1 MTATEAEIPAPA
13 GREGRR
19 ARAIFLAI
27 LVAGAIL
34 RFVGLAWDDAHH
46 LHPDERHI
54 SMVEENL
61 EAPKSIRNYF
71 DSATSPLNP
80 YNRKHDSFVYGT
92 LPLFL
97 TRAVAH
103 AVHRPG
109 YDGAYLVGRALS
121 ALFDLVTVWL
131 TYLIARRFG
140 GRRPALAASALIAF
154 CPLAIQL
161 AHYWTVDSFLTTFV
175 AATLLG
181 SVRIAQGKSSWG
193 GVAATGAALGLAVAC
208 KITALALFG
217 AVGLALLVEAAQAG
231 RDASRAA
238 ARVVLRSLLAAAAA
252 YAAIRVGLPYVFAGW
267 RLDPRY
273 VRDMQALMSLSK
285 SVAGFPPALQ
295 WAGRTVL
302 FPLRNFVF
310 WGAGPFFGI
319 AALAA
324 FAAALLTSWRRER
337 RPLLPLLLYAAIVCA
352 YHGLTLSKSIRYFYP
367 AYPVFAVVT
376 ALFLARLAGR
386 PAASRIARALPAI
399 VVLGTVLAGIA
410 FSSIYRRPHTRVAA
424 SRWIYEHV
432 PPPARFSSE
441 SWDDAL
447 PLPLPG
453 YEANRYE
460 GPAMD
465 LWGPD
470 NAAKVEAVVGT
481 LAKTDWLAIT
491 SNRVYG
497 NITRLPSVFPMTTAY
512 YRALFEGRLGFERDA
527 DFTSYPS
534 LGPLRFPD
542 DRAEEQFTVYDHPR
556 VLLFRKTPAFSESRA
571 RAILLAAIPVTP
583 PTIWEWEK
591 APRRSRRVS
600 ESILPPRQAGAERA
614 SAASERSGGSWS
626 AAVLFYLATA
636 LVGLLALPFVT
647 VLFGSLPDK
656 GAGMA
661 RIVGLAVATYALTV
675 LVQARVLGNG
685 RGAAVAGLAVLALL
699 SVAALAA
706 RGRVISAF
714 WRTHGRSLAETEA
727 AFAIGFALFA
737 GLRAMNPEIFWGEK
751 PMDFSILNILVRTPV
766 LPASDPWFAGAPL
779 GYYTFGHEMVA
790 LLTMLTGLSTRFTFN
805 LAFGLLGGAAM
816 SGAYSLA
823 RNWTGARR
831 TGVVAAG
838 FVAIL
843 GNLAGL
849 REWLVNQPARHEA
862 RHLDWHYFWAT
873 SRVIRD
879 TINEYPFWSLTF
891 ADLHAH
897 VFAIPL
903 FLVVA
908 ACALALLR
916 RAAVPGARLPP
927 ILVSAAAL
935 GGAVASQALTNAWD
949 VPLLGG
955 LLVLIAAAAAF
966 SSGRLS
972 AAGTLRAILVF
983 LVSAGTALLL
993 VLPLWVRGGGAPG
1006 HGRNDGP
1013 GARGIDILTVF
1024 GVFIFLAIAWWL
1036 ITALR
1041 RRDPERRGR
1050 RALGAVALLA
1060 GALLAALAV
1069 RLPDAFCAT
1078 AIFLFLFAAIFFVR
1092 LPEDRLA
1099 CGFVATAFFLILVA
1113 QRFYIYDRMNTYF
1126 KLYLE
1131 AWLLFAVG
1139 CAVLV
1144 FGQAGRPGAF
1154 SSWPRPIRAIAV
1166 LLFAAGIFTS
1176 ASGAYGVL
1184 APNRSSLPD
1193 GVRASSPTLDGL
1205 AYRERWHPGEYRAVE
1220 WLRRSIRG
1228 TPVVLEAQGPSY
1240 QEFGR
1245 ISMLTGLPTVL
1256 GWDYHVQQRGNPPA
1270 RIEERRAAVA
1280 EIYSSPKASAA
1291 EALLRRYHVG
1301 YVYVGS
1307 LERKTYPAAGLA
1319 KFRMA
1324 KDLFQVAYE
1333 NPEATVYRV
1342 AGGDS
1347 QDVVAPERET
1357 LPVPAPEAAAS
1368 AAAPDTEPEEAP
1380 EIAESAAEGSPPWER
1395 LKEPRGAAVD
1405 SRERIWIAD
1414 FGHSRLRVFDAK
1426 GGFLGG
1432 WGGRGAGQH
1441 GFRELCAVAAR
1452 GDDLYVADTWNGR
1465 IVRFDLAGRWKAAA
1479 AELYG
1484 PRGVA
1489 VAPDGRVWATD
1500 TGNHRVMVYEADLTG
1515 GRVIGQKGSGPGQF
1529 SGPIGIAIAPSGLVY
1544 VADTANKRIQ
1554 TIGAD
1559 EKVAGGWPV
1568 AGWGDSA
1575 EPHLA
1580 VSDDGSVY
1588 ASDPTGNAVLE
1599 FAPDGKLLRK
1609 LLADPSGKAFS
1620 RPTGL
1625 AISGKARILY
1635 VVNSGNSSVAACPL
1649 PERKSR

>member
-1 MTATEAEIPAPA
+1 MTAPGTASHAPPE
-13 GREGRR
+13 RDRRR

-27 LVAGAIL
+27 LFAGALL
-34 RFVGLAWDDAHH
+34 RFAGLAWDDAHH

-61 EAPKSIRNYF
+61 EFPKSVREYF

-92 LPLFL
+92 LPLFV
-97 TRAVAH
+97 TKVVAKFL
-103 AVHRPG
+103 HRPG

-121 ALFDLVTVWL
+121 ALFDLATVWL
-131 TYLIARRFG
+131 TYLIARRFA
-140 GRRPALAASALIAF
+140 GRRTALAAAALMAF
-154 CPLAIQL
+154 CPLGIQL
-161 AHYWTVDSFLTTFV
+161 SHFWTVDSFLTTFV
-175 AATLLG
+175 AAALLG
-181 SVRIAQGKSSWG
+181 SVRIAQGRSSSG

-217 AVGLALLVEAAQAG
+217 AVGVALLVEAAAAG
-231 RDASRAA
+231 KGIARATL
-238 ARVVLRSLLAAAAA
+238 RVVFRSLVAAAAA
-252 YAAIRVGLPYVFAGW
+252 YAAIRLALPYVFAGW
-267 RLDPRY
+267 KLDPRY
-273 VRDMQALMSLSK
+273 IRDMQALMALSK

-295 WAGRTVL
+295 WAGRTIV
-302 FPLRNFVF
+302 FPLKNFVL

-319 AALAA
+319 AALAT
-324 FAAALLTSWRRER
+324 FGAAVVTCWRRGR
-337 RPLLPLLLYAAIVCA
+337 RPLLPLLFYAAVVCA

-376 ALFLARLAGR
+376 ALFLFGLVER
-386 PAASRIARALPAI
+386 PSASRLARALPAL
-399 VVLGTVLAGIA
+399 VVLGTVLAGVA
-410 FSSIYRRPHTRVAA
+410 FSAVYRRPHTRVEA

-432 PPPARFSSE
+432 PAPARFSSE
-441 SWDDAL
+441 SWDDAI

-453 YEANRYE
+453 YEASRYE

-470 NAAKVEAVVGT
+470 NPAKAEAVVAT
-481 LAKTDWLAIT
+481 LARTDWLAIT

-497 NITRLPSVFPMTTAY
+497 NITRLPAVFPMTTAY
-512 YRALFEGRLGFERDA
+512 YRALFEGRLGFERAA

-556 VLLFRKTPAFSESRA
+556 VLLFRKTPGFSEGRA
-571 RAILLAAIPVTP
+571 RAILLAAMPVTP

-591 APRRSRRVS
+591 APRRNRRVS
-600 ESILPPRQAGAERA
+600 ESLVPARQAASDRVSTAERA
-614 SAASERSGGSWS
+614 TGSWG
-626 AAVLFYLATA
+626 AAILFYLATA
-636 LVGLLALPFVT
+636 LVGFLALPLST
-647 VLFGSLPDK
+647 VVFGALPDR
-656 GAGMA
+656 GAGVA

-675 LVQARVLGNG
+675 LVQARLLANG
-685 RGAAVAGLAVLALL
+685 RGAAVTGLALL
-699 SVAALAA
+699 ALFSAVSLAA
-706 RGRVISAF
+706 RGRAVREF
-714 WRTHGRSLAETEA
+714 WRANTRELIETEA
-727 AFAIGFALFA
+727 AFATGFTLFA
-737 GLRAMNPEIFWGEK
+737 GLRALNPEIFWGEK

-816 SGAYSLA
+816 SGAFSLG
-823 RNWTGARR
+823 RNWTGRHR
-831 TGVVAAG
+831 TGFAAAA
-838 FVAIL
+838 FVALL

-849 REWLVNQPARHEA
+849 REWLLNQPARGET

-879 TINEYPFWSLTF
+879 TINEYPLWSLTF

-903 FLVVA
+903 FLLVA

-916 RAAVPGARLPP
+916 RAAVRGAGIPS
-927 ILVSAAAL
+927 IAGAAAAL
-935 GGAVASQALTNAWD
+935 GAAVAAQALTNAWD

-955 LLVLIAAAAAF
+955 LLVLISAAVAF
-966 SSGRLS
+966 STGGLSPAGIGR
-972 AAGTLRAILVF
+972 
-983 LVSAGTALLL
+983 ALLTFAISTLTGLAL
-993 VLPLWVRGGGAPG
+993 VLPLWVHGGGAPG
-1006 HGRNDGP
+1006 HGRNDAP
-1013 GARGIDILTVF
+1013 GARGTDILTVF
-1024 GVFIFLAIAWWL
+1024 GVFIFLAVAWWL
-1036 ITALR
+1036 VTAVR
-1041 RRDPERRGR
+1041 QGTPGRRGR
-1050 RALGAVALLA
+1050 LFRTAVALLA
-1060 GALLAALAV
+1060 FALLTSLAL

-1078 AIFLFLFAAIFFVR
+1078 GVLLFLLAAIFFVR
-1092 LPEDRLA
+1092 APEDRLA
-1099 CGFVATAFFLILVA
+1099 CGFLATAFFLILFT

-1144 FGQAGRPGAF
+1144 FGSPERPGSFA
-1154 SSWPRPIRAIAV
+1154 SWPRALRALAI
-1166 LLFAAGIFTS
+1166 LLFGAALFTS
-1176 ASGAYGVL
+1176 ASGAAGAL
-1184 APNRSSLPD
+1184 TANRPSLPD
-1193 GVRASSPTLDGL
+1193 GVRASAPTLDGL

-1220 WLRRSIRG
+1220 WLRRTIRG

-1270 RIEERRAAVA
+1270 QIDARRAAVQD
-1280 EIYSSPKASAA
+1280 IYTSSKASAV
-1291 EALLRRYHVG
+1291 EGLLRRYHVG
-1301 YVYVGS
+1301 YVYVGA

-1319 KFRMA
+1319 KFRTA
-1324 KDLFQVAYE
+1324 KDLFSVAYE
-1333 NPEATVYRV
+1333 NPEAAVYRV

-1347 QDVVAPERET
+1347 QDVVAPERES
-1357 LPVPAPEAAAS
+1357 LPVPSAEPAS
-1368 AAAPDTEPEEAP
+1368 PGAAAPDTEPEEAP
-1380 EIAESAAEGSPPWER
+1380 EIEQSAAEGTPAWER

-1405 SRERIWIAD
+1405 SRERVWIAD
-1414 FGHSRLRVFDAK
+1414 FGHSRLRVFDAR

-1452 GDDLYVADTWNGR
+1452 GEDLYVADTWNGR
-1465 IVRFDLAGRWKAAA
+1465 VERFDLTGKWVAAVS
-1479 AELYG
+1479 ELYG

-1489 VAPDGRVWATD
+1489 VGPDGRVWVSD
-1500 TGNHRVMVYEADLTG
+1500 TGNHRVVVYEPDLTG
-1515 GRVIGQKGSGPGQF
+1515 GKVIGQKGSGAGQF
-1529 SGPIGIAIAPSGLVY
+1529 SGPIGIAISSSGRVY
-1544 VADTANKRIQ
+1544 VADTGNRRIQ
-1554 TIGAD
+1554 SIDPDGKITGA
-1559 EKVAGGWPV
+1559 WPV
-1568 AGWGDSA
+1568 PGWADGA
-1575 EPHLA
+1575 EPQLA
-1580 VSDDGSVY
+1580 ASDAAVY
-1588 ASDPTGNAVLE
+1588 ASDPPGNAVLE
-1599 FAPDGKLLRK
+1599 FSPEGNLLRRIV
-1609 LLADPSGKAFS
+1609 ADASGRAFS
-1620 RPTGL
+1620 RPSGL
-1625 AISGKARILY
+1625 AISPSARILY
-1635 VVNSGNSSVAACPL
+1635 VVNAGNSSVSTLPL